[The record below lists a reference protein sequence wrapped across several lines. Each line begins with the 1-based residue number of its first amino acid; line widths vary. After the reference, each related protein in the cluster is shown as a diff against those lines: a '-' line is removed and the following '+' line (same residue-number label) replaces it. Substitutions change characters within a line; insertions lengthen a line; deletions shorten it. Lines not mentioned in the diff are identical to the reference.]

1 MWAGTT
7 GIVNHSLRV
16 RVIMANQV
24 AMGIL
29 VAVGVPTLLF
39 QLFGADY
46 ALAGMALPLL
56 MMPLVV
62 VFNFFRLRN
71 LSRITLITGTVLC
84 VYLGT
89 SLLGQASYVYLFLY
103 PTALLAV
110 VLFHRRE
117 TLRMWYGILLVILAN
132 TLMGFEVLWPFPAA
146 ETPQWLF
153 DGTRALSLAGSL
165 SLLTYTFWQN
175 HVQLVGL
182 VIRNLEKERARNE
195 DLQRKDD
202 ELKEYAHTLEVQNVA
217 LENAQVELRRS
228 KNLLEYQ
235 TGELAARQEQLNQV
249 ISDMQAK
256 QERLERA
263 AYFDQ
268 GTARMAEAIRWE
280 GNMDV
285 AVWSERVLRELVLY
299 AGGVLGA
306 LHTLDADGETLWLAS
321 SFGLSEESL
330 VNRRQS
336 VEASLAGQAA
346 LTKKL
351 IRLTGLESLSGRAK
365 PLMTAAGALQPT
377 DLVIVPLM
385 YQGQLKGVVEV
396 LAVSPMTERAIEFL
410 ERQATV
416 LAASLLTLQSQQ
428 HVLDLLK
435 QKDAFADQ
443 LIEREQ
449 LLHKNIEKL
458 VSASHDMKFSD
469 RKLRQSQAEQERKNI
484 VLTEQAQQMEIE
496 LNSLRQ
502 QLQAADRDLQRA
514 ERLTLTGSTLGM
526 LTDELL
532 GGLSVMSA
540 ASDNLLVLLPRLA
553 AGLAQLSASVDQEQR
568 TSFYTL
574 AAQVLTTEVERPA
587 GSERGRRRQITQQLS
602 VMGLTQV
609 DDMARMLVESGLDL
623 AILSQRE
630 LLLSASGPMA
640 VAMLSVVAQLRQN
653 IAAIQKAV
661 AREHSSL
668 LAVTYVNESS
678 DSGEGTQ
685 PAEALQH
692 VLRGLSTAL
701 HGTQHEVRVAA
712 DLPLVAGSSLHV
724 VKSML
729 VALALGLELTP
740 KRKPV
745 TISLSE
751 EGLVVQ
757 LKLIEPESK
766 LTQEQFDLA
775 VNSAVGP
782 TAKRSILG
790 LIRPL
795 HSLQRARAELG
806 LINSPDGGGIC
817 LSLPVASHSATL
829 NAQASPTQRATQ
841 VPTQSAEVLTA

>member
-306 LHTLDADGETLWLAS
+306 LHTVEADGETLWLAS
-321 SFGLSEESL
+321 SFGLSDESL
-330 VNRRQS
+330 VNRRQQL
-336 VEASLAGQAA
+336 EASLAGQAA
-346 LTKKL
+346 LTKKP

-377 DLVIVPLM
+377 DLMIVPLM

-396 LAVSPMTERAIEFL
+396 LTVSPMTERAAEFL
-410 ERQATV
+410 ERQAPV

-587 GSERGRRRQITQQLS
+587 GSERGRRRQITQQLN

-678 DSGEGTQ
+678 DGGEGTQ

-806 LINSPDGGGIC
+806 LINSPDGAGIC
-817 LSLPVASHSATL
+817 LSLPASNSTSQRTPG
-829 NAQASPTQRATQ
+829 NPTQRATQ